1 MHLPFGTMVFL
12 VGVYSTDILYKYKSG
27 KGTSLVFAVLF
38 FHTMKD
44 WEQYKLCCIKIHTKK
59 CNL

>member
-44 WEQYKLCCIKIHTKK
+44 WEQ
-59 CNL
+59 